1 MVGFCEE
8 CRLHDASTSVDE
20 QGYERATC
28 DPSVYRLLFVSRRLL
43 PLVFGLSRVG
53 IMIGKLIGAGLGSL
67 TLGVPIG
74 TLLGLAAGHF
84 FDVGRGRVSN
94 RLDPEERAKVEKA
107 FFNALFPVLGYL
119 AKADGRVSPEE
130 IQSTEELIK
139 RMGLNSDMRA
149 EAIQLFNDGKQDGYD
164 LSKCLPGFSEV
175 SKGHNDI
182 KRIFIVYLITLALA
196 DGTLDSSE
204 EQVLQQVAEQID
216 FSRFAFNQ
224 LIGMVRAQMAFRE
237 KQANSQSGY
246 SYYEQAHNQGTNQY
260 YSEKNELELAYQAIG
275 VSETA
280 SDTEIKRAYR
290 KLMSENHPDK
300 LSGQGV
306 PEEMVKLA
314 TERSQEIQTAYDL
327 IKKHRKGR

>member
-1 MVGFCEE
+1 
-8 CRLHDASTSVDE
+8 
-20 QGYERATC
+20 
-28 DPSVYRLLFVSRRLL
+28 
-43 PLVFGLSRVG
+43 
-53 IMIGKLIGAGLGSL
+53 MIGKIIGAVIGSA
-67 TLGVPIG
+67 TLSVPIG
-74 TLLGLAAGHF
+74 TIIGLAAGHF
-84 FDVGRGRVSN
+84 FDKGRGQLKS
-94 RLDPEERAKVEKA
+94 RLDPEQRAKVENA
-107 FFNALFPVLGYL
+107 FFYALFPVLGYL

-139 RMGLNSDMRA
+139 RMGLNPQKRS
-149 EAIQLFNDGKQDGYD
+149 EAIRLFGEGKKDGYD
-164 LSKCLPGFSEV
+164 LQACLSQFSIV
-175 SKGHNDI
+175 SKGHNDV

-224 LIGMVRAQMAFRE
+224 LIGMVRAQAAFR
-237 KQANSQSGY
+237 KQQSDTSSGY
-246 SYYEQAHNQGTNQY
+246 SYYQKTHRESGGGY
-260 YSEKNELELAYQAIG
+260 YAEKNELELAYQAIG
-275 VSETA
+275 VT
-280 SDTEIKRAYR
+280 SDTSDTDIKKAYR

-314 TERSQEIQTAYDL
+314 TERSQEIQTAYEL